1 MDEHPVA
8 DSVAD
13 PEGET
18 DRTDG
23 EDHVG
28 ESTTARM
35 AAGEAD
41 DGSVRD
47 RLPEDLDI
55 TATAGPYIFPDN
67 RRRRIPGMLYLT
79 LAAVTAVVTLVAA
92 DSTLV
97 NGGLLVGAA
106 GLALVGAY
114 HLQAGWHL
122 EIDEADALVA
132 AVRAVGFPVGHAS
145 AQMAWRG
152 LRSRPTWRVLVYST
166 ESPPESRG
174 LVFVDG
180 IHGEVVACHVE
191 ANPEDWET
199 GLGEA
204 AEG

>member
-8 DSVAD
+8 DAVAD

-28 ESTTARM
+28 ESSTARM

-114 HLQAGWHL
+114 HLQAGWHVSY
-122 EIDEADALVA
+122 DEREALVGA
-132 AVRAVGFPVGHAS
+132 TRAVGFPIGHAS
-145 AQMAWRG
+145 AQMTWRG
-152 LRSRPTWRVLVYST
+152 LRSRPTWRILLYSN
-166 ESPPESRG
+166 ESPPDRRG
-174 LVFVDG
+174 LVLVDAVDG
-180 IHGEVVACHVE
+180 SIVAQFVE
-191 ANPEDWET
+191 DNPEDWST
-199 GLGEA
+199 D
-204 AEG
+204 